1 MSKLE
6 FGEPVTHVY
15 NPLQYAKRPH
25 ELYLSRFGA
34 GPKEAV
40 FVGMNPGPFG
50 MGQTGVP
57 FGDVGFVR
65 DWMGIEAPV
74 ARPPDEHPKRP
85 VLGFECER
93 SEVSGSRLWGW
104 AKERFGTPEKFFSR
118 FFVIN
123 YCPLLFMESTGRNRT
138 PDKLSA
144 AERLALLSACDEPCV
159 RRLRSS
165 TRSSWW
171 AWALGRQNARAPRSA
186 TTVLRSAPSCIR
198 APRARR
204 PTADGR
210 HKPRAICELWAS
222 SYKRFGCAHA
232 LCSAPGVQ
240 PMPKKVV
247 QVAAI
252 MALSLLGLGCGHES
266 AATQQVRSAAAVDL
280 DCDASMIEFVDD
292 QAMVKR
298 VSGCGRTLTYMSK
311 CNPTAGGGQDC
322 RWKPVRD
329 DRNKLN

>member
-1 MSKLE
+1 MAELVQISRALGRAVSKLE

-40 FVGMNPGPFG
+40 LVGMNPGPFG

-74 ARPPDEHPKRP
+74 ARPPNEHPKRP

-104 AKERFGTPEKFFSR
+104 AKERFGTPERFFSR
-118 FFVIN
+118 FLVIN

-144 AERLALLSACDEPCV
+144 AERLALLSACDEA
-159 RRLRSS
+159 LRAAIDVLDPKLVVGVG
-165 TRSSWW
+165 
-171 AWALGRQNARAPRSA
+171 AWATKRALAALGHEGPAIG
-186 TTVLRSAPSCIR
+186 TVLHPSPASPKANRGWAPQAESDLR
-198 APRARR
+198 
-204 PTADGR
+204 
-210 HKPRAICELWAS
+210 
-222 SYKRFGCAHA
+222 
-232 LCSAPGVQ
+232 
-240 PMPKKVV
+240 
-247 QVAAI
+247 
-252 MALSLLGLGCGHES
+252 GLG
-266 AATQQVRSAAAVDL
+266 
-280 DCDASMIEFVDD
+280 I
-292 QAMVKR
+292 
-298 VSGCGRTLTYMSK
+298 
-311 CNPTAGGGQDC
+311 
-322 RWKPVRD
+322 
-329 DRNKLN
+329 KL